1 MKCIV
6 TEMKNSLEGPKR
18 KFELQNKVSMN
29 LKINLDF
36 SVCRTEE
43 ETMPKIKLNLRDYYI
58 YQSMY
63 NRIPQKQKG

>member
-6 TEMKNSLEGPKR
+6 TEMKNSLEGPER
-18 KFELQNKVSMN
+18 KFELENKEPMN
-29 LKINLDF
+29 LKINWDF

-43 ETMPKIKLNLRDYYI
+43 ETTPKIKLSLRDYYI